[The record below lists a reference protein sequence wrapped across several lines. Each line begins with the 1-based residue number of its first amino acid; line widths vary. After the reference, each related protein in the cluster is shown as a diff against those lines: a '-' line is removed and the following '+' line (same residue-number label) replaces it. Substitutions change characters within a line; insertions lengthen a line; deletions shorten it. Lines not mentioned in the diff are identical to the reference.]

1 MIGVEESGLDSLAN
15 LVLDLLTSVFVEP
28 GQALHQDT
36 RAGIDY

>member
-28 GQALHQDT
+28 GPALHQDT